1 MLRVCT
7 IILPDSHEGEEYD
20 ALRTVGIESR
30 VRPLLFSESLDV
42 KVSVVETDVNVEMIV
57 L

>member
-1 MLRVCT
+1 MLRTCA
-7 IILPDSHEGEEYD
+7 IILPDSHKGEEYD

-42 KVSVVETDVNVEMIV
+42 KVSVVDTDVDVKMIV